1 MCLPFLMLV
10 VLLDVNFLVFH
21 GVLAGRG
28 KWKGWLFFFFLI
40 AVYSTAIIFDFSVE
54 GVKNDQ
60 F

>member
-1 MCLPFLMLV
+1 M
-10 VLLDVNFLVFH
+10 VFWQAE
-21 GVLAGRG
+21 GSGRVG
-28 KWKGWLFFFFLI
+28 LFFFFLI